1 MKTFKSLEIENSIP
15 SKREVHKKWKTI
27 ARELSD
33 LNMSYADLANMS
45 NEKPALAYAI
55 AQKNK
60 VTTGEMI
67 LLRQIYK
74 AIEDGDTR
82 AAEFLRD
89 TMGENPKQIVEVQK
103 STISQMTDEEI
114 EQALEDLKNQNSTS
128 TPTPTNEGTTSD

>member
-1 MKTFKSLEIENSIP
+1 MKTFKSLEIENSTP
-15 SKREVHKKWKTI
+15 SKREVHKKWKII

>member
-1 MKTFKSLEIENSIP
+1 MKTLKSLEIENSTP

-33 LNMSYADLANMS
+33 LNMSYSDLANMS

-55 AQKNK
+55 AKKNNI
-60 VTTGEMI
+60 TTGEMI

-114 EQALEDLKNQNSTS
+114 EQALEDIKNHTS
-128 TPTPTNEGTTSD
+128 TPTPTNEGTTSE

>member
-103 STISQMTDEEI
+103 STISRMTDEEI

>member
-1 MKTFKSLEIENSIP
+1 MKTLKTLEIENSIP
-15 SKREVHKKWKTI
+15 SKRETHKKWKTI

-33 LNMSYADLANMS
+33 LNMSYSDLANMS

-55 AQKNK
+55 AKKNK

-89 TMGENPKQIVEVQK
+89 TMGENPKQVVEVQK

-114 EQALEDLKNQNSTS
+114 EQALEDIKNH
-128 TPTPTNEGTTSD
+128 TPTPTNEGTTSE